1 MTLKEKAARGL
12 LWGSVSNGLQQLF
25 NLGFGIALA
34 RLLSPDDY
42 GMVGQLTIFSLI
54 AASLQE
60 SGFTAALANRPT
72 LDDRDYN
79 AVFWFSLPMSL
90 TLYALLFLAAPF
102 IAAYYDEPEL
112 VNLSRYAFIGFVISG
127 LGIAPSARLFKTLR
141 VRERTIANLT
151 ALALS
156 GTTGIALAYHG
167 YAYWGIA
174 TQTLV
179 YNATNTILY
188 WFFAGWRPQ
197 LTIDYRPVR
206 EMFGFSSRLL
216 LTNIISHLNNNFFSV
231 IFGRYY
237 SANVVGDYTQA
248 NKWNYMGQSL
258 ISGVV
263 NGVAQ
268 PLLVAAKADPAQ
280 ELRVFRKML
289 RFTAFLTF
297 PLMLGISLIAPEFI
311 VLAIGKKWLS
321 SAEMLS
327 IVCVSGAFIPITGLY
342 TQLLLAHGRSNIYM
356 WGLLSLIVAQ
366 LSVLVITV
374 PLGTTTMLWVFTL
387 LNILWLGVWHFFAS
401 RLIALSL
408 LDALRDLLPFLL
420 VAAGTMVATHYA
432 LAATGWGLVATL
444 AGKILLAALLYT
456 TTMWLSG
463 AKIFR
468 ESLTYLLKKK

>member
-12 LWGSVSNGLQQLF
+12 FWGSVSNGLQQLF

-42 GMVGQLTIFSLI
+42 GMVGQLTIFALI

-90 TLYALLFLAAPF
+90 ALYALLFLAAPF
-102 IAAYYDEPEL
+102 IADYYHEPAL
-112 VNLSRYAFIGFVISG
+112 VDLSRYTFLGFVISG

-156 GTTGIALAYHG
+156 GTTGVALAYHG

-179 YNATNTILY
+179 YNTTNTTLY
-188 WFFAGWRPQ
+188 WLFARWRPQ
-197 LTIDYRPVR
+197 LSIDYRPVR
-206 EMFGFSSRLL
+206 EMFGFSSKLL
-216 LTNIISHLNNNFFSV
+216 LTNIISHLNNNFFSIV
-231 IFGRYY
+231 FGRYY

-248 NKWNYMGQSL
+248 NKWNYMGHSVV
-258 ISGVV
+258 SGMV

-268 PLLVAAKADPAQ
+268 PLFVAAKADPAQ
-280 ELRVFRKML
+280 QLRAFRKML
-289 RFTAFLTF
+289 RFTAFLAF
-297 PLMLGISLIAPEFI
+297 PVMLGFSLIARELI
-311 VLAIGKKWLS
+311 LLAIGEKWLN
-321 SAEMLS
+321 SAEMLR
-327 IVCVSGAFIPITGLY
+327 IVCVSGAFLPITGLY
-342 TQLLLAHGRSNIYM
+342 TQLLLAHGRSSNYM
-356 WGLLSLIVAQ
+356 WGLLALVVAQ
-366 LSVLVITV
+366 LSVLVVTA
-374 PLGTTTMLWVFTL
+374 PLGVMTMLYVYTS
-387 LNILWLGVWHFFAS
+387 LNILWLGVWHFFVS
-401 RLIALSL
+401 RLVAISL
-408 LDALRDLLPFLL
+408 LDAARDTLPFLL
-420 VAAGTMVATHYA
+420 IAAGTMVATHYA
-432 LAATGWGLVATL
+432 IAATGWGLVATL
-444 AGKILLAALLYT
+444 LGKISLAALLYT
-456 TTMWLSG
+456 TAMWLSG

-468 ESLTYLLKKK
+468 ESLSYLLKKK